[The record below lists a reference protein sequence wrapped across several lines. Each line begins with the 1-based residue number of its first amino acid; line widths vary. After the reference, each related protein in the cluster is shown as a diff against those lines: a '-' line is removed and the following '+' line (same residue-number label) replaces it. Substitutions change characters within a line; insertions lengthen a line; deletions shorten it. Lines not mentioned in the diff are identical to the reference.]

1 MNKIL
6 TKIHLIKIIAKNRTK
21 ILIIFSFVKKYYLL
35 LQQKT
40 KIKPK
45 FMKRIFLILFLSLI
59 LQLFTINCSCS
70 QNRDGLRV
78 AFWNLE
84 NFFDPFVDSARVYNE
99 YTEEGTQ
106 HWTMSRF
113 YRKRNNLYKTILSIS
128 KGKALAI
135 IGLCEVEN
143 TFVTTMLFHETPLKR
158 HNYKVIHYEGD
169 DRRGID
175 VALVYSIDK
184 LQLIYSEAVKIRG
197 PNNRNIKT
205 RDILYAKFYDRVGDT
220 LHCFVN
226 HWPSRYGGE
235 KETIFLRELAARR
248 LKSKVDS
255 LVTCCDDFPK
265 IVIMGDFNDT
275 PCDNSI
281 LNVLKAKPPEEF
293 TDKDTLVNLFADDKR
308 LGFEGTLKHQY
319 RWQIFDQIIIS
330 RSLYDSKSLHYVM
343 KSATILHEDFLFV
356 EDASYGGKKLFRT
369 YVGPKYYGGYSDH
382 LPVYIDLK

>member
-1 MNKIL
+1 
-6 TKIHLIKIIAKNRTK
+6 
-21 ILIIFSFVKKYYLL
+21 
-35 LQQKT
+35 
-40 KIKPK
+40 
-45 FMKRIFLILFLSLI
+45 MKRIFSILFLYII
-59 LQLFTINCSCS
+59 LQRFTINESYS
-70 QNRDGLRV
+70 QNRDNLRI

-84 NFFDPFVDSARVYNE
+84 NFFDPFVDSTRSYNE
-99 YTEEGTQ
+99 YTEDGVQ

-113 YRKRNNLYKTILSIS
+113 YKKRNNLYKTILSLS
-128 KGKALAI
+128 EGNPLAI

-143 TFVTTMLFHETPLKR
+143 TFVTTMLFHETPLKK

-184 LQLIYSEAVKIRG
+184 LQLIYSEAIKIRG
-197 PNNRNIKT
+197 PDNKKIKT

-235 KETIFLRELAARR
+235 KETIYLREIAAQN

-255 LVTCCDDFPK
+255 LVVSCDDFPK
-265 IVIMGDFNDT
+265 IIIMGDFNDT
-275 PCDNSI
+275 PFDKSI
-281 LNVLKAKPPEEF
+281 LNLLKAKPPEEF
-293 TDKDTLVNLFADDKR
+293 TNEDTLVNLFANDNKK

-330 RSLYDSKSLHYVM
+330 KSLYDSKSLHYVR
-343 KSATILHEDFLFV
+343 KSATIFHKDFLFID
-356 EDASYGGKKLFRT
+356 DATYGGKKLFRT
-369 YVGPKYYGGYSDH
+369 YVGPKYNGGFSDH